1 MHWTDVPPLREETHF
16 GRTMRCFAE
25 RPRNVN
31 ALFAATVGR
40 YGEREALVTDRHRL
54 DYAKL
59 DRVADRLAGHF
70 HRLGIVRGDRVVL
83 FLPNDREFVYALLA
97 TWRLGAVAVP
107 VNVREQRPEL
117 AFILAQCGA
126 RAIVFNATLADRLP
140 LPTEGLPLA
149 VRVSAGSAPGAVALD
164 ELLEARS
171 PAAPAADPDEQEP
184 AVILYTSGTTGRP
197 KGAMLTHLNL
207 IHSALHYRTCMRLTA
222 ADRSLL
228 AVPATHVTG
237 IAAIILALFA
247 VGGCVIAMR
256 EFKARAFLELAARE
270 RITHTLIVP
279 AMYNL
284 CLLDPEFDR
293 FDLGGWRIGG
303 FGGAPMPEGTIR
315 ALAEKLPG
323 LTLLNAYGA
332 TETTSPTTIM
342 PPGLQAANLDSV
354 GVVVPCGAV
363 RVMDDAGREVPPGE
377 TGEIWIA
384 GPMVVPGY
392 WDNPEATAREFER
405 GYWKSGDLGSIDAR
419 GFLRIFDRKKDMI
432 NRGGYKVY
440 SAEVESV
447 LSLHPAVVESAL
459 LAVPDPVLGEK
470 TRAIV
475 VARPGCDADVLR
487 AHCSRHL
494 ADYKVPDFFAF
505 RSEPLPRNANGKV
518 LKRALR

>member
-16 GRTMRCFAE
+16 GRAMRCFAG

-40 YGEREALVTDRHRL
+40 HGDREALVTDRYRL
-54 DYAKL
+54 DYGKL
-59 DRVADRLAGHF
+59 DRVADRLAGHL
-70 HRLGIVRGDRVVL
+70 HQLGVARGDRVVL

-97 TWRLGAVAVP
+97 TWRLGAIAVP

-126 RAIVFNATLADRLP
+126 KAIVFDATLADRLP
-140 LPTEGLPLA
+140 PPAEGLPLV
-149 VRVSAGSAPGAVALD
+149 VRISAGPAPGATALD

-171 PAAPAADPDEQEP
+171 PAAPAADPGEEEP

-207 IHSALHYRTCMRLTA
+207 VHSALHYRTCMQLTA
-222 ADRSLL
+222 ADRSVL

-237 IAAIILALFA
+237 IAAILLALFA

-256 EFKARAFLELAARE
+256 EFKARAFLELAVRE
-270 RITHTLIVP
+270 RMTHTLVVP

-284 CLLDPEFDR
+284 CLLEPEFDR
-293 FDLGGWRIGG
+293 FDLKAWRIGG

-342 PPGLQAANLDSV
+342 PMGQQAANLDSV
-354 GVVVPCGAV
+354 GVAVPCGEV
-363 RVMDDAGREVPPGE
+363 RAMDDAGREVAPGE
-377 TGEIWIA
+377 TGELWIA

-419 GFLRIFDRKKDMI
+419 GFVRVFDRKKDMI

-440 SAEVESV
+440 GAEVESV
-447 LSLHPAVVESAL
+447 LSMHPAVVESAL

-475 VARPGCDADVLR
+475 VTRAVCDADALR
-487 AHCSRHL
+487 AHCAQHL
-494 ADYKVPDFFAF
+494 ADYKVPDFFTF

-518 LKRALR
+518 LKRELR